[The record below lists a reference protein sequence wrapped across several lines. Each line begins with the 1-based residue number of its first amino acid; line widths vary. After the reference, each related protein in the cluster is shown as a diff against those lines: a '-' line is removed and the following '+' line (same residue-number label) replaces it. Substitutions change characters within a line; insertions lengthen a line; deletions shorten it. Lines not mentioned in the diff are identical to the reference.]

1 MNYALRSSKNA
12 LQLNQ
17 INKIRGRVKQKQKN
31 KESDNELDDYE
42 LNDFDEQI
50 EINDPLTDN
59 STSDETSK
67 SSLNLNQSN
76 LDIAYIDLF
85 GDNEIINNDFSF
97 QNMVNLN
104 DEINTSYVEK
114 QNSLNETQIDGQF
127 NEIVDDVTIDN
138 NDLIRQDDGK

>member
-85 GDNEIINNDFSF
+85 GDNEIINNDFSS